1 MNWKRIQMSF
11 TRTATAITFLFTIGA
26 GAASI
31 DQLNTTP
38 ASVPGQSASN
48 LLGLPVAVAVG
59 NAGIYDMTHRGWIY
73 SFSPTPG
80 FPVAASV
87 KMLGANTANNSVD
100 FPAIALAVTP
110 TGDVYAARNN
120 GEILHYNSSLSKQ
133 DEIPAPATVTD
144 QLAGLTVDSSG
155 HVYSATVSGKLVQMN
170 SHLASVT
177 TGSVTVAAGQKVKA
191 IKVDP
196 TGNNLYVA
204 ISDGTLYRLNSSLVN
219 QKTGSVP
226 GASLTT
232 PIGIACDSTGDVVV
246 ATSSGLFMFSANSPN
261 LTYLNSWMQTGILGV
276 DIDDANNVVAGDS
289 AGNVYV
295 MGTLLSGQRS
305 TSAGFQPA
313 QSIAIYSGSIYVV
326 GGPDV
331 KSEGDPHLTTID
343 GVRYDFQSAGEFVLF
358 RHKGDLEGPA
368 CGEKIDASESRH
380 DDHDGH
386 DSHEAVEIQ
395 VRQYPVATTA
405 STCVSLNAAVAAR
418 VGKHKMTYEPNL
430 SGQPD
435 PSGLQL
441 RIDGKLITLDPNG
454 VGFGEGGRIV
464 PTSASGGLEVDLPD
478 DTMLFVTPGW
488 WASQSKWYLNVN
500 VEPERRAC
508 GLAGNVPNGSWL
520 PALPDGT
527 SMGPKP
533 TSAHEQYV
541 ELYGRFAD
549 AWRVTDKTSLFDYA
563 AGTSTDTFTMR
574 GWPPEN
580 GKCDVPGTVPVEGAS
595 EEVAK
600 EACKGVPGDPANCIF
615 DVQVTGLTNIAN
627 TYVASRNVQPVSETT
642 QPECHC
648 ERKAGGGTA
657 ALLTFLGLLALWTIL
672 RTHLRRKGGVVV
684 NADSEIAG

>member
-1 MNWKRIQMSF
+1 MTWRGIQVLV
-11 TRTATAITFLFTIGA
+11 TWIVVAITFLYTIGA

-31 DQLNTTP
+31 DQLNTNP
-38 ASVPGQSASN
+38 AVVQSASN
-48 LLGLPVAVAVG
+48 LFGLPIAVAVG
-59 NAGIYDMTHRGWIY
+59 PAGIYDMTHRGWIY

-80 FPVAASV
+80 FPVVVSV
-87 KMLGANTANNSVD
+87 KMLGANTANNGVD
-100 FPAIALAVTP
+100 FPAIALAVN
-110 TGDVYAARNN
+110 GNDVYAGRNN
-120 GEILHYNSSLSKQ
+120 GTILHYNSSLSLQQNITLTAKS
-133 DEIPAPATVTD
+133 
-144 QLAGLTVDSSG
+144 LAGLTVDSSG
-155 HVYSATVSGKLVQMN
+155 HVYAATPAGTIVQMN
-170 SHLASVT
+170 SSLGTVT
-177 TGSVTVAAGQKVKA
+177 TGSVTPAAGQTVVA

-196 TGNNLYVA
+196 NGNNLYVA
-204 ISDGTLYRLNSSLVN
+204 ISDGTFYQLNSSLVT

-226 GASLTT
+226 GTAPMT
-232 PIGIACDSTGDVVV
+232 IACNSVGNVAV
-246 ATSSGLFMFSANSPN
+246 ATSSGLFMFSATSPN
-261 LTYLNSWMQTGILGV
+261 LMYLNHWNQTGLLGV
-276 DIDDANNVVAGDS
+276 DIDDGGDVVAGDS

-295 MGTLLSGQRS
+295 MGTSLSVQRS

-405 STCVSLNAAVAAR
+405 NTCVSLNAAVAAR

-441 RIDGKLITLDPNG
+441 RIDGKLMTLDPNG

-533 TSAHEQYV
+533 TSAHQQYV
-541 ELYGRFAD
+541 DLYERFAD
-549 AWRVTDKTSLFDYA
+549 AWRVTDKSSLFDYA
-563 AGTSTDTFTMR
+563 PGTSTATFTMP
-574 GWPPEN
+574 GWPPES
-580 GKCDVPGTVPVEGAS
+580 GACTIPGAVPAEGAT
-595 EEVAK
+595 EEVAR

-615 DVQVTGLTNIAN
+615 DVRVTGLTNIAN
-627 TYVASRNVQPVSETT
+627 TYVASRNVQPVQKTT

-648 ERKAGGGTA
+648 EREAGGGTV
-657 ALLTFLGLLALWTIL
+657 ALLTFLGLLALWIL
-672 RTHLRRKGGVVV
+672 SIQARRRRTT
-684 NADSEIAG
+684 